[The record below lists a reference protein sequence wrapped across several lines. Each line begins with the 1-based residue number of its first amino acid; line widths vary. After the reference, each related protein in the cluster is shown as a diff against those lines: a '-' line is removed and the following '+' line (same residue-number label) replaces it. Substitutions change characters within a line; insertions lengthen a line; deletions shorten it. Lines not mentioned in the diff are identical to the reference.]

1 VFVIDIAKCPL
12 EREKEGYYWCTGQ
25 ALYTNIHEHQTMLN
39 ASIFTLIGELIGFIG
54 ISLLVCLIILRALS
68 DIAKR
73 SRLTRESIRDLQ
85 RGILAIWLALVVV
98 WVLQALGFTS
108 LFSSVTL
115 SGIVGIG
122 ITLALQSTL
131 GNLLTGIWLLS
142 DNVLRLGDNIKI
154 MGFEGTVM
162 KLSFR
167 STWLKTS
174 DGSIVVMSNS
184 TLYNGPFTNFTA
196 KERLSK
202 KFEDKN

>member
-1 VFVIDIAKCPL
+1 MDSSNVRPYIPNA
-12 EREKEGYYWCTGQ
+12 Q
-25 ALYTNIHEHQTMLN
+25 EHQAMLN
-39 ASIFTLIGELIGFIG
+39 TSIFTLIGGLVAFVSL
-54 ISLLVCLIILRALS
+54 SLLVCLIIIRGLS
-68 DIAKR
+68 NIAKR
-73 SRLTRESIRDLQ
+73 SHLARESIRDVQ
-85 RGILAIWLALVVV
+85 RGVLVIWLAMVVV
-98 WVLQALGFTS
+98 WILQTLGFTS

-115 SGIVGIG
+115 SGVVGIG
-122 ITLALQSTL
+122 ITLALQSTF

-142 DNVLRLGDNIKI
+142 DNVIRLGDNIRI
-154 MGFEGTVM
+154 MSLEGTVI

-202 KFEDKN
+202 KFEN

>member
-1 VFVIDIAKCPL
+1 
-12 EREKEGYYWCTGQ
+12 
-25 ALYTNIHEHQTMLN
+25 MLN
-39 ASIFTLIGELIGFIG
+39 TSIFTLIGGLVAFVSL
-54 ISLLVCLIILRALS
+54 SLLVCLIIIRALS
-68 DIAKR
+68 NIAKR
-73 SRLTRESIRDLQ
+73 SQLASGTVRDVQ
-85 RGILAIWLALVVV
+85 RAILVIWLALVVV
-98 WVLQALGFTS
+98 WILETLGFTS

-115 SGIVGIG
+115 SGVIGIG

-154 MGFEGTVM
+154 MSVEGTVI

-202 KFEDKN
+202 KFEDKK

>member
-1 VFVIDIAKCPL
+1 
-12 EREKEGYYWCTGQ
+12 
-25 ALYTNIHEHQTMLN
+25 MLN
-39 ASIFTLIGELIGFIG
+39 TSIFTVIGGLIAFVSL
-54 ISLLVCLIILRALS
+54 SLLVCLIITRALS
-68 DIAKR
+68 NIAKR
-73 SRLTRESIRDLQ
+73 SQLARESIRDIQ
-85 RGILAIWLALVVV
+85 RGVLVIWLALVVV
-98 WVLQALGFTS
+98 WILQTLGFTS

-115 SGIVGIG
+115 SGLVGVG

-154 MGFEGTVM
+154 LSIEGTVI

-184 TLYNGPFTNFTA
+184 TLYNGPFINLTA

-202 KFEDKN
+202 KFEDKE

>member
-1 VFVIDIAKCPL
+1 
-12 EREKEGYYWCTGQ
+12 
-25 ALYTNIHEHQTMLN
+25 MLN
-39 ASIFTLIGELIGFIG
+39 TSILTLSGGLVAFVSL
-54 ISLLVCLIILRALS
+54 SLLICLIIIRALS

-73 SRLTRESIRDLQ
+73 SQLAKGSIRDVQ
-85 RGILAIWLALVVV
+85 RGILGIWFAVIVI
-98 WVLQALGFTS
+98 WILQILGFTS

-115 SGIVGIG
+115 SGVVGIG
-122 ITLALQSTL
+122 ITLALQSTF

-142 DNVLRLGDNIKI
+142 DNVLRLGDNIKVL
-154 MGFEGTVM
+154 GFEGIVI

-167 STWLKTS
+167 STWLRTS

-202 KFEDKN
+202 KIKNEHT